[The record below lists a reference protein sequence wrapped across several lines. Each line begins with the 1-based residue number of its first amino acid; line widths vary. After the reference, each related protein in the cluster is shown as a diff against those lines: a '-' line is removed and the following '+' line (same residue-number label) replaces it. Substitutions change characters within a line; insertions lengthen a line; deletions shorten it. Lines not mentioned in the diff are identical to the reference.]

1 MGRPQTLSEFAAM
14 VEVMR
19 RDQEHDR
26 HYSTPASRMKRAYS
40 EQVVDSAV
48 LWIRADEPAPA
59 PATET
64 DEEAAAVAVLYAM
77 EKL

>member
-59 PATET
+59 APET

-77 EKL
+77 DKL

>member
-1 MGRPQTLSEFAAM
+1 MDRPRTLAELAAM

-26 HYSTPASRMKRAYS
+26 NYSTPASRMKRAYS

-48 LWIRADEPAPA
+48 LWIRADEPSP
-59 PATET
+59 PPQPET
-64 DEEAAAVAVLYAM
+64 DEEAAAVAVYFASNPL
-77 EKL
+77 

>member
-1 MGRPQTLSEFAAM
+1 MGRPRTLAELAAM

-59 PATET
+59 APET
-64 DEEAAAVAVLYAM
+64 DEEAAAVAVYFATNQL
-77 EKL
+77 